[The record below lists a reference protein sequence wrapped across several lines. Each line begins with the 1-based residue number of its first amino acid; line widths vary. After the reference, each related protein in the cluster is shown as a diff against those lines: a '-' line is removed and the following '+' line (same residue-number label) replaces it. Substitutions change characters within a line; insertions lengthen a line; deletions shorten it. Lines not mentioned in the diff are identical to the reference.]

1 MPALPLSRNQ
11 LRGVICLTLALVT
24 LLLYWP
30 LTHYDFV
37 NVDDP
42 RFVIQNPHVQGG
54 FTWQSVVWA
63 FQTLYV
69 ETWQPITWFSH
80 MLDCRLY
87 GLKPGGHHLTSLLIH
102 VANTLLVFLW
112 LDNLTKATGRSAFVA
127 ALFAWHPLHVESVAW
142 VCERKDVLSALFWLL
157 ALVAYTG
164 YARKPGVGRYGLV
177 LGLFALGLMSKPMVV
192 TLPCVLLLVD
202 FWPLNRFGLL
212 GNLAGEKMAKPDTDP
227 IAGGAFNV
235 RALVRKSFILILEKI
250 PFFVLGLGM
259 TAITIYAENAGG
271 TLVNVAG
278 LPMHVRVANALAS
291 YQSYLSETFWPA
303 RLAYFYPYSFDL
315 PLAATLGTA
324 LLLAVWTGC
333 LVLRVRQQ
341 PYLLT
346 GWLYFIG
353 TLVPTIG
360 LIQYCSQSRADR
372 YMYLPSIGL
381 FMVVVWGLKDVFE
394 RWPARRRL
402 LPVLGGL
409 ALIGCLGASSV
420 QIRYWQ
426 NSLTVARHAI
436 EVTDNDYVAY
446 ESLGEAIAALG
457 QPERAISFFAEAVR
471 LAPVWPQGQF
481 NYGITLSEIGQTN
494 DAIEHLQAGVKLA
507 PNFSEG
513 HYRLGRTLFQFG
525 KPDEAV
531 PEFAETLR
539 LDPNFAEAHYWLG
552 QALQQQGKF
561 AEAVPHYREALRQT
575 PGFPEAKTALD
586 QILSAHPDLK

>member
-1 MPALPLSRNQ
+1 
-11 LRGVICLTLALVT
+11 
-24 LLLYWP
+24 
-30 LTHYDFV
+30 
-37 NVDDP
+37 
-42 RFVIQNPHVQGG
+42 
-54 FTWQSVVWA
+54 
-63 FQTLYV
+63 
-69 ETWQPITWFSH
+69 
-80 MLDCRLY
+80 
-87 GLKPGGHHLTSLLIH
+87 
-102 VANTLLVFLW
+102 
-112 LDNLTKATGRSAFVA
+112 
-127 ALFAWHPLHVESVAW
+127 
-142 VCERKDVLSALFWLL
+142 
-157 ALVAYTG
+157 
-164 YARKPGVGRYGLV
+164 
-177 LGLFALGLMSKPMVV
+177 
-192 TLPCVLLLVD
+192 
-202 FWPLNRFGLL
+202 
-212 GNLAGEKMAKPDTDP
+212 
-227 IAGGAFNV
+227 
-235 RALVRKSFILILEKI
+235 
-250 PFFVLGLGM
+250 
-259 TAITIYAENAGG
+259 
-271 TLVNVAG
+271 
-278 LPMHVRVANALAS
+278 
-291 YQSYLSETFWPA
+291 
-303 RLAYFYPYSFDL
+303 
-315 PLAATLGTA
+315 
-324 LLLAVWTGC
+324 
-333 LVLRVRQQ
+333 
-341 PYLLT
+341 
-346 GWLYFIG
+346 
-353 TLVPTIG
+353 
-360 LIQYCSQSRADR
+360 
-372 YMYLPSIGL
+372 MYLPSIGL
-381 FMVVVWGLKDVFE
+381 FVVVVWGLKDVFE

>member
-1 MPALPLSRNQ
+1 
-11 LRGVICLTLALVT
+11 
-24 LLLYWP
+24 
-30 LTHYDFV
+30 
-37 NVDDP
+37 
-42 RFVIQNPHVQGG
+42 
-54 FTWQSVVWA
+54 
-63 FQTLYV
+63 
-69 ETWQPITWFSH
+69 
-80 MLDCRLY
+80 
-87 GLKPGGHHLTSLLIH
+87 

-202 FWPLNRFGLL
+202 FWPLNRFGWL
-212 GNLAGEKMAKPDTDP
+212 GDLERVKPDTGLT
-227 IAGGAFNV
+227 AGGKFNG

-271 TLVNVAG
+271 TLANVAG

-303 RLAYFYPYSFDL
+303 GLAYFYPYSFDL

-346 GWLYFIG
+346 GWLYFMG

-394 RWPARRRL
+394 RWPARRKL

-409 ALIGCLGASSV
+409 ALIGCLGASAV

-436 EVTDNDYVAY
+436 EVTRDNYVAY
-446 ESLGEAIAALG
+446 DGLGRALTDLGLKDQALGCFVEAVRLDPNFPQSQFNLGVALRERGQLADAAEHFEAAAKLVPNHYETRSSFGSTLLLLGDDRLTEAVDEFSAALRLKPDSAETHG
-457 QPERAISFFAEAVR
+457 QLAVALVRQGKITNAIPHFAEAVR
-471 LAPVWPQGQF
+471 LDPTNAEFRFNFGLALLDSHQPAGAAAQF
-481 NYGITLSEIGQTN
+481 VAE
-494 DAIEHLQAGVKLA
+494 LQLTPDETKA
-507 PNFSEG
+507 
-513 HYRLGRTLFQFG
+513 HYRL
-525 KPDEAV
+525 
-531 PEFAETLR
+531 AE
-539 LDPNFAEAHYWLG
+539 
-552 QALQQQGKF
+552 ALQQQGKF
-561 AEAVPHYREALRQT
+561 AEAVPHYREALRRT
-575 PGFPEAKTALD
+575 PDFPEAKAALD